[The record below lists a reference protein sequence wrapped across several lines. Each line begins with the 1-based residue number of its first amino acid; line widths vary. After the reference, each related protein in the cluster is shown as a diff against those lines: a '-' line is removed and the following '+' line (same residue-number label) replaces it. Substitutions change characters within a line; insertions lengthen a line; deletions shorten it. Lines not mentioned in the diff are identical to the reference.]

1 MPTRAQVWALLARGL
16 DYADAGRRLGI
27 PAGRAHL
34 IATGQAAD
42 GSDSP
47 PDKQRRRGA
56 LLPSSQHLA
65 NPPHENSTAR
75 NEVGEWMAARVAADA
90 QMRAAAGQ
98 QADSTGGAE

>member
-1 MPTRAQVWALLARGL
+1 VPTRAQVWAPLARGL

-27 PAGRAHL
+27 PVGQARL

-42 GSDSP
+42 GSDNP
-47 PDKQRRRGA
+47 PDQQRRRGG

-65 NPPHENSTAR
+65 NPPHQNPTAR
-75 NEVGEWMAARVAADA
+75 IGVREWMAARVAADA

-98 QADSTGGAE
+98 QADGTGGAE